1 MKMEKER
8 GDPNGQADASANNR
22 HYSALETEYSPLLN
36 IHIKQ
41 PRAGITVVFGIEELY
56 FDSADL
62 KSELFLP
69 LA

>member
-36 IHIKQ
+36 IHMQ
-41 PRAGITVVFGIEELY
+41 QSSAGTSIR
-56 FDSADL
+56 S
-62 KSELFLP
+62 
-69 LA
+69 